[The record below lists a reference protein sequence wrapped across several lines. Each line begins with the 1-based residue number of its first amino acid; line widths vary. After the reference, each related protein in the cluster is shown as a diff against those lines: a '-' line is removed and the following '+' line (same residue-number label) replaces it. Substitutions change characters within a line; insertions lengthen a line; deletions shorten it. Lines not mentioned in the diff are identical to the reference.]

1 MCITIMALVT
11 LNERVDIS
19 MVKYLYTEW
28 DFNTF
33 KMYHNKRNE
42 LTGEKA
48 DDVKSEYKRFRS
60 LLRSYIDS
68 PDCLKVE
75 YKHSIGKDF
84 GRAFGKGVQGLSKK
98 YRAALMR
105 DLVTDIDIS
114 NCHPNILYKVCRDE
128 DIDCS
133 CLKSY
138 IFDRDTI
145 LEQFS
150 RECNISREQAKVYF
164 LKATNDCVTTKI
176 AFPFFNAY
184 DAELKQIQKDIM
196 KKSKFGFI
204 MPHAE
209 EKDRNR
215 PGSFINCVMCYYEY
229 QILQDT
235 KQFLEER
242 NFEVATLMH
251 DGLMIYGNEY
261 ANTTLLEELGEFIDN
276 KWNYPFKFV
285 YKSHDT
291 SIEMPQQFE
300 QPDINPNY
308 QTIRDEFNKTHFKI
322 INHQLYI
329 CDGEFGVFKWN
340 KKQINDSYC
349 HINADDKPESS
360 FIHYW
365 LANKDNTMRTFV
377 TMDVFP
383 NPNLCPKNVYNL
395 WEPFAMDKCVGE
407 YTYMSDALD
416 KILYHLKVLCNYDVC
431 IFNFLIDWIANMI
444 QYPENK
450 SVIPIIISEQGAG
463 KGLLIEL
470 LNNLIGRD
478 KCLET
483 EEPEENVWGKFNG
496 LMTKAFFVH
505 LNELEYKHLMGNESR
520 LKGLVTQPTIVIND
534 KGQSQITIKSFH
546 HFIAT
551 TNKPNPVPTSADDRR
566 KLIWEGSNDFKGN
579 KDYFKEM
586 YKLIE
591 NVDVLR
597 TVWDFFKKRDVPEQ
611 ITESNFPVSE
621 YHEELKR
628 AQRDNVESWLEHYT
642 AYRIEE
648 GVIKPTTFELW
659 DHFQDYMKARN
670 FKLEHMNYNGFSQ
683 RLSMLGKK
691 INKQYPDAHFKT
703 HSGPK
708 NFRVLDIKLLMNYFE
723 LEEEINVITENL
735 IDDPE

>member
-1 MCITIMALVT
+1 
-11 LNERVDIS
+11 
-19 MVKYLYTEW
+19 
-28 DFNTF
+28 
-33 KMYHNKRNE
+33 
-42 LTGEKA
+42 
-48 DDVKSEYKRFRS
+48 
-60 LLRSYIDS
+60 
-68 PDCLKVE
+68 
-75 YKHSIGKDF
+75 
-84 GRAFGKGVQGLSKK
+84 
-98 YRAALMR
+98 
-105 DLVTDIDIS
+105 
-114 NCHPNILYKVCRDE
+114 
-128 DIDCS
+128 
-133 CLKSY
+133 
-138 IFDRDTI
+138 
-145 LEQFS
+145 
-150 RECNISREQAKVYF
+150 
-164 LKATNDCVTTKI
+164 
-176 AFPFFNAY
+176 
-184 DAELKQIQKDIM
+184 
-196 KKSKFGFI
+196 
-204 MPHAE
+204 
-209 EKDRNR
+209 
-215 PGSFINCVMCYYEY
+215 
-229 QILQDT
+229 
-235 KQFLEER
+235 
-242 NFEVATLMH
+242 
-251 DGLMIYGNEY
+251 
-261 ANTTLLEELGEFIDN
+261 
-276 KWNYPFKFV
+276 
-285 YKSHDT
+285 
-291 SIEMPQQFE
+291 
-300 QPDINPNY
+300 
-308 QTIRDEFNKTHFKI
+308 
-322 INHQLYI
+322 
-329 CDGEFGVFKWN
+329 
-340 KKQINDSYC
+340 
-349 HINADDKPESS
+349 
-360 FIHYW
+360 
-365 LANKDNTMRTFV
+365 
-377 TMDVFP
+377 
-383 NPNLCPKNVYNL
+383 
-395 WEPFAMDKCVGE
+395 
-407 YTYMSDALD
+407 
-416 KILYHLKVLCNYDVC
+416 
-431 IFNFLIDWIANMI
+431 MI

-505 LNELEYKHLMGNESR
+505 LDELEYKHVMGNESR

-628 AQRDNVESWLEHYT
+628 VQRDHVESWLEHYT
-642 AYRIEE
+642 TCRIEE

-703 HSGPK
+703 HSGTK
-708 NFRVLDIKLLMNYFE
+708 TMRIRILDIKLLINYFN
-723 LEEEINVITENL
+723 LEEEINVITGNL